1 MIRAV
6 KFGSAA
12 FVLLFFGASL
22 AQPQQPAG
30 NLDMFM
36 RSKLEHSQR
45 VLEGLTTGN
54 HELVAKHAQQISLL
68 SQAEMWQVLQT
79 PEYFERS
86 LEFRRA
92 TDAITEAAKNKNL
105 DGATLA
111 YVDMTVKCVSCHKY
125 VRQVKVANDG
135 KLPAPKKAQ
144 VNGNS
149 TGR

>member
-1 MIRAV
+1 
-6 KFGSAA
+6 
-12 FVLLFFGASL
+12 
-22 AQPQQPAG
+22 
-30 NLDMFM
+30 MFM

-92 TDAITEAAKNKNL
+92 SDAITEAAKNKNL

-125 VRQVKVANDG
+125 VRQVKVANNG

-144 VNGNS
+144 ANGNS